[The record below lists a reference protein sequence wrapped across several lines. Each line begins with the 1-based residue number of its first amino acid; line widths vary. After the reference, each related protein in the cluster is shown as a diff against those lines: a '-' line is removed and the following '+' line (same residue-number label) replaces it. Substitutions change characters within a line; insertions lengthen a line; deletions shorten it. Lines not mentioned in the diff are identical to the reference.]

1 MKPDQIIEENIA
13 VNKKI
18 ILDNEKIIN
27 EKINADES
35 TTKKVEE
42 AKLRTEKEGDVN

>member
-35 TTKKVEE
+35 TIKQVEE
-42 AKLRTEKEGDVN
+42 AKLKTEKEGDVN